1 MEYRRLGNSGLQVSA
16 LGLGTNTVGPD
27 LDEAATEA
35 VIGRFLGLGMNF
47 VDTANVYTHGTS
59 ESYIGAALARMKRRD
74 DVILATKCGVPMSEA
89 PNDGGASRQH
99 IVASVDDSLRRL
111 QTDHIDLLQMHRYD
125 PNTPIEETLS
135 ALDSLV
141 RQGKV
146 RYIGCSNY
154 AAWQLAE
161 AMHASRSSHLERFVS
176 IQSEYNL
183 ISRGVEQEVVPVC
196 RRYGVGFI
204 PWAPLAAGF
213 LTGKYKRDQER
224 PADSRGGRR
233 PYWFFDRWVTGDNFD
248 RVERLEQFAAERGHS
263 LPELAITWLLHRP
276 AVSVVIVGAS
286 RVAQVEANAKAIEWK
301 LSADEVA
308 HVPQIAG

>member
-35 VIGRFLGLGMNF
+35 VIGRFLDLGMNF

-74 DVILATKCGVPMSEA
+74 EVILATKCGVPISEA

-99 IVASVDDSLRRL
+99 VIASVHDSLRRL
-111 QTDHIDLLQMHRYD
+111 QTDHIDLLQMHRPD
-125 PNTPIEETLS
+125 PDTPIEETLR
-135 ALDSLV
+135 ALDDLV

-161 AMHASRSSHLERFVS
+161 ALHASRAAHRSPFIS

-196 RRYGVGFI
+196 QRYGVGFI

-224 PADSRGGRR
+224 PADSRGGLR
-233 PYWFFDRWVTGDNFD
+233 PYWFFDRWVTGDNFA

-286 RVAQVEANAKAIEWK
+286 RVTQVEANAKAIEWK
-301 LSADEVA
+301 LSAGEVA
-308 HVPQIAG
+308 QVPQIAG

>member
-35 VIGRFLGLGMNF
+35 VIGRFLDLGMNF

-74 DVILATKCGVPMSEA
+74 EVILATKCGVPISEA

-99 IVASVDDSLRRL
+99 VIASVHDSLRRL
-111 QTDHIDLLQMHRYD
+111 QTDHIDLLQMHRPD
-125 PNTPIEETLS
+125 PDTPIEETLR
-135 ALDSLV
+135 ALDDLV

-161 AMHASRSSHLERFVS
+161 ALHASRAAHRSPFIS

-196 RRYGVGFI
+196 QRYGVGFI

-233 PYWFFDRWVTGDNFD
+233 PYWFFDRWVTGDNFA

-286 RVAQVEANAKAIEWK
+286 RVTQVEANAKAIEWK
-301 LSADEVA
+301 LSAGEVA
-308 HVPQIAG
+308 QVPQIAG